1 MAYQVPKQFVHG
13 DIPTAA
19 DMQKY
24 SDALNAI
31 HDRTGDVLRVFPSA
45 HVLAGNDHDYHV
57 FVHRYRWLYYQSTG
71 TIEDIADP
79 TNNTQTLSEDGEP
92 TLLDLNTIDWL
103 YPGKLYAVTGCT
115 WAMECRVPR

>member
-1 MAYQVPKQFVHG
+1 MAYQVPKQWVHG
-13 DIPTAA
+13 NIPTAA
-19 DMQKY
+19 DMNKY
-24 SDALNAI
+24 SDAQNAI
-31 HDRTGDVLRVFPSA
+31 HDITGDRLYARPAA
-45 HVLAGNDHDYHV
+45 HALVGVDNDYHV

-92 TLLDLNTIDWL
+92 TLLDLNTIGWL

-115 WAMECRVPR
+115 WAAESRDP